1 MAPELLGDRYE
12 VLRPIG
18 TGAVTRLVEA
28 WDRRQH
34 RRVALKV
41 LTQELAGDAA
51 FLERLERETQTAASL
66 VHPNIAAVYGVGW
79 EAGTGFVVTE
89 LVDGSSL
96 HDMLVVRGPLP
107 AAGAARIASSVCA
120 ALAAAHARG
129 VAHGHLT
136 SSNVLLTIDGRVKV
150 TDFRIAQAAFPSGA
164 LTDPAGDL
172 AGLGRCLAA
181 MLTGREPA
189 AGTPIGLGPQVPAEL
204 AAVVNR
210 TTGDPQSSYGSAAD
224 LVHDLNRFLAD
235 VRPGIAHTA
244 QTAPATHHNPLGLAA
259 PPSRSPGQLV
269 PVAAAGPARRVA
281 AAVGP
286 PLARRRRALTLTVGL
301 VVACLGATAGLLG
314 RQSPGPLAN
323 QALTTASSA
332 FLTTTTSQP
341 TTSRASATT
350 ASPTTATADAS
361 PATSQQTTTG
371 QLVVPGQRVVPDVVG
386 LHRQEVTEVL
396 ARAQLGVQLISIQVS
411 DSRQVQRV
419 IGQRPP
425 AGQVLPAGSEVT
437 VLIGSRRP
445 TA

>member
-1 MAPELLGDRYE
+1 
-12 VLRPIG
+12 
-18 TGAVTRLVEA
+18 
-28 WDRRQH
+28 
-34 RRVALKV
+34 
-41 LTQELAGDAA
+41 
-51 FLERLERETQTAASL
+51 
-66 VHPNIAAVYGVGW
+66 
-79 EAGTGFVVTE
+79 
-89 LVDGSSL
+89 
-96 HDMLVVRGPLP
+96 
-107 AAGAARIASSVCA
+107 
-120 ALAAAHARG
+120 

-150 TDFRIAQAAFPSGA
+150 TDFRLAQAAFPSGA

-189 AGTPIGLGPQVPAEL
+189 PGTPIWLGPQVPAEL

-323 QALTTASSA
+323 QALTPASSA

-361 PATSQQTTTG
+361 PATSPQTTTG

-425 AGQVLPAGSEVT
+425 AGQVLPAGSAVT

-445 TA
+445 T